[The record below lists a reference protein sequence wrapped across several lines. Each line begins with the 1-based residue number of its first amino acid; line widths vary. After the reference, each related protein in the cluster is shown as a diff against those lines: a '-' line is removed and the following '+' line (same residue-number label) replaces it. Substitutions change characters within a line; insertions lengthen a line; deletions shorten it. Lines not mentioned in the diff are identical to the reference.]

1 MVKVAVFLRH
11 HKQIAKISP
20 KYVNFASQN
29 PYFIDILG
37 FKGVFLATSLVD
49 KSLDSF
55 VPLWHIFSLN
65 RSFMD
70 LHAERQCIDG
80 VKGEDMKKFMLL
92 FDAYFDD
99 IYKYVKRRVGDGAE
113 TERITRVT
121 FLEAINRRKETPRN
135 IGFEVWLY
143 SVAKPKVWE
152 YINEVSFPRDKG
164 IIFTDKSI
172 DSGDD
177 ALERTERMLKK
188 MSLEEREILRL
199 KFFEEVSDGDVMT
212 VLNVEEAS
220 IGVKIYRVLKRA
232 HFLLFGESDEK
243 QGIYFGELSGFLS
256 RIRELEKI
264 GIPGGFKLSLRA
276 DIDRRIS
283 RRDAEVEMGSEVD
296 DGLEVPPPLPQE
308 ISVAV
313 EEKIGS
319 DDPAKI
325 FVEAVREMKK
335 EEREEEDQFVNF
347 IERWRN
353 LLILIPV
360 FVFAMVVAI
369 VVINFVDFGNGDLI
383 LRGYPT
389 TCEKDV
395 NFYGVFSDGDKRAI
409 NKQISNV
416 VCDKFDVE
424 NLQIL
429 RRGQNTVEVSVDIEK
444 ALLEYTFVR
453 KNNDWEIKRYEKIIG
468 SDEKPG
474 KIYRNSGG
482 S

>member
-1 MVKVAVFLRH
+1 
-11 HKQIAKISP
+11 
-20 KYVNFASQN
+20 
-29 PYFIDILG
+29 
-37 FKGVFLATSLVD
+37 
-49 KSLDSF
+49 
-55 VPLWHIFSLN
+55 
-65 RSFMD
+65 MD

-80 VKGEDMKKFMLL
+80 IKREDMKKFTLL

-121 FLEAINRRKETPRN
+121 FLEAINRRKEIPEN
-135 IGFEVWLY
+135 IGFGVWLY

-164 IIFTDKSI
+164 IIFTDKNI
-172 DSGDD
+172 APGDD

-199 KFFEEVSDGDVMT
+199 KFFEEVSDGDVTT

-264 GIPGGFKLSLRA
+264 GIPEGFKLSLRA
-276 DIDRRIS
+276 DIDMRIS
-283 RRDAEVEMGSEVD
+283 RRD

-335 EEREEEDQFVNF
+335 EEQEEQKEQEEDQFVNF
-347 IERWRN
+347 IERWKN

-360 FVFAMVVAI
+360 FVFAMVVSI
-369 VVINFVDFGNGDLI
+369 IVINFVDFGNGDLI
-383 LRGYPT
+383 PRGYPT
-389 TCEKDV
+389 ICEKDV

-424 NLQIL
+424 NLQIA
-429 RRGQNTVEVSVDIEK
+429 RRGQDTVEVSVDIEM

-453 KNNDWEIKRYEKIIG
+453 ENNDWEIKRYEKIID

-474 KIYRNSGG
+474 KIYRNSGR